1 MRWQGRRQSE
11 NVEDQRGMGP
21 VGGGGML
28 GGRGVRVGGFGIG
41 GTLIILLLGLIFGF
55 DPSFLLNGGYV
66 DEAPAP
72 RSSPNN
78 PGTTNPARM
87 PTARSGA
94 EGDLADFVSVVLA
107 ETEDVWGNIF
117 SQSGRRYEEPVL
129 VLFSNAVQSGCGSAR
144 SSMGPFY
151 CPADRKLYI
160 DLSFYRDLRNRMGAP
175 GDFAQAYVIAHEVGH
190 HVQNLLGVSRDVQAA
205 QRQASQSEANALSVR
220 LELQA
225 DCFAGIWAHSMAQQE
240 AVLEEG
246 DIEEALNAASAVGDD
261 RLQAQSTG
269 MVTPD
274 SFTHGSSEQRVE
286 WFRRGLDSGSPNSC
300 DTFGNG

>member
-11 NVEDQRGMGP
+11 NVEDQRGMSP
-21 VGGGGML
+21 MGGGGML

-41 GTLIILLLGLIFGF
+41 GTLIILLLGLVFGF
-55 DPSFLLNGGYV
+55 DPSILLNGGYV
-66 DEAPAP
+66 DEGPAP
-72 RSSPNN
+72 RSSTVN
-78 PGTTNPARM
+78 PGSM
-87 PTARSGA
+87 PSAQSGA
-94 EGDLADFVSVVLA
+94 EGDLANFVSVVLA

-117 SQSGRRYEEPVL
+117 SQSGRTYEEPVL
-129 VLFSNAVQSGCGSAR
+129 VLFSDAVQSGCGSAR
-144 SSMGPFY
+144 STMGPFY

-160 DLSFYRDLRNRMGAP
+160 DLSFYRDLRSRMGAP

-205 QRQASQSEANALSVR
+205 QRQVSKSEANALSVR
-220 LELQA
+220 VELQA
-225 DCFAGIWAHSMAQQE
+225 DCFAGIWAHSMAQKQG
-240 AVLEEG
+240 VLEDG

-261 RLQAQSTG
+261 RLQKQATG
-269 MVTPD
+269 RVTPD
-274 SFTHGSSEQRVE
+274 SFTHGSSAQRVQ

>member
-1 MRWQGRRQSE
+1 MRWQGRRESE
-11 NVEDQRGMGP
+11 NVEDQRDMGP

-28 GGRGVRVGGFGIG
+28 GGRGVRAGGFGIG
-41 GTLIILLLGLIFGF
+41 GTLVILLLGLIFGF
-55 DPSFLLNGGYV
+55 DPSFLLNGGNV

-72 RSSPNN
+72 RSSVNN
-78 PGTTNPARM
+78 PGRM

-94 EGDLADFVSVVLA
+94 DGDLADFVSVVLA

-129 VLFSNAVQSGCGSAR
+129 VLFSNGVQSGCGSAR

-160 DLSFYRDLRNRMGAP
+160 DLSFYRDLRNKLGAP

-205 QRQASQSEANALSVR
+205 QRRASQSEANALSVR

-225 DCFAGIWAHSMAQQE
+225 DCFAGIWAHFMAQQKG
-240 AVLEEG
+240 VLEEG

-274 SFTHGSSEQRVE
+274 SFTHGSSKQRVE
-286 WFRRGLDSGSPNSC
+286 WFRRGLDAGSPNSC
-300 DTFGNG
+300 DTFRNG

>member
-11 NVEDQRGMGP
+11 NVEDQRGRSPM
-21 VGGGGML
+21 GGGGML

-41 GTLIILLLGLIFGF
+41 GTLIILLLGLVFGF
-55 DPSFLLNGGYV
+55 DPSILLNGGYV
-66 DEAPAP
+66 DEGPAP
-72 RSSPNN
+72 RSSTVN
-78 PGTTNPARM
+78 PGSM
-87 PTARSGA
+87 PSAQSGA
-94 EGDLADFVSVVLA
+94 EGDLANFVSVVLA

-117 SQSGRRYEEPVL
+117 SQSGRTYEEPVL
-129 VLFSNAVQSGCGSAR
+129 VLFSDAVQSGCGSAR
-144 SSMGPFY
+144 STMGPFY

-160 DLSFYRDLRNRMGAP
+160 DLSFYRDLRSRMGAP

-205 QRQASQSEANALSVR
+205 QRQVSQSEANALSVR
-220 LELQA
+220 VELQA
-225 DCFAGIWAHSMAQQE
+225 DCFAGIWAHSMAQKQG
-240 AVLEEG
+240 VLEDG

-261 RLQAQSTG
+261 RLQKQATG
-269 MVTPD
+269 RVTPD
-274 SFTHGSSEQRVE
+274 SFTHGSSAQRVQ

>member
-11 NVEDQRGMGP
+11 NVEDQRGRSPM
-21 VGGGGML
+21 GGGGML

-41 GTLIILLLGLIFGF
+41 GTLIILLLGLVFGF
-55 DPSFLLNGGYV
+55 DPSILLNGGYV

-72 RSSPNN
+72 RSSTVN
-78 PGTTNPARM
+78 PGSM
-87 PTARSGA
+87 PSAQSGA
-94 EGDLADFVSVVLA
+94 EGDLANFVSVVLA

-117 SQSGRRYEEPVL
+117 SQSGRTYEEPVL
-129 VLFSNAVQSGCGSAR
+129 VLFSDAVQSGCGSAR
-144 SSMGPFY
+144 STMGPFY

-160 DLSFYRDLRNRMGAP
+160 DLSFYRDLRSRMGAP

-205 QRQASQSEANALSVR
+205 QRQVSESEANALSVR
-220 LELQA
+220 VELQA
-225 DCFAGIWAHSMAQQE
+225 DCFAGIWAHSMAQKQG
-240 AVLEEG
+240 VLEDG

-261 RLQAQSTG
+261 RLQKQATG
-269 MVTPD
+269 RVTPD
-274 SFTHGSSEQRVE
+274 SFTHGSSAQRVQ

>member
-11 NVEDQRGMGP
+11 NVEDQRGRSPM
-21 VGGGGML
+21 GGGGML

-41 GTLIILLLGLIFGF
+41 GTLIILLLGLVFGF
-55 DPSFLLNGGYV
+55 DPSILLNGGYV
-66 DEAPAP
+66 DEGPPP
-72 RSSPNN
+72 RSSTVN
-78 PGTTNPARM
+78 PGGM
-87 PTARSGA
+87 PSAQSGA
-94 EGDLADFVSVVLA
+94 EGDLANFVSVVLA

-117 SQSGRRYEEPVL
+117 SQSGRTYEEPVL
-129 VLFSNAVQSGCGSAR
+129 VLFSDAVQSGCGSAR
-144 SSMGPFY
+144 STMGPFY

-160 DLSFYRDLRNRMGAP
+160 DLSFYRDLRSRMGAP

-205 QRQASQSEANALSVR
+205 QRQVSQSEANALSVR
-220 LELQA
+220 VELQA
-225 DCFAGIWAHSMAQQE
+225 DCFAGIWAHSMAQKQG
-240 AVLEEG
+240 VLEDG

-261 RLQAQSTG
+261 RLQKQATG
-269 MVTPD
+269 RVTPD
-274 SFTHGSSEQRVE
+274 SFTHGSSAQRVQ